1 MKKNLITLFFLLT
14 VIAGY
19 SQSYSLYSASMD
31 ELKEQFEDVQEQGL
45 VVDGLVLLHG
55 FENFESITEVMNVN
69 DIRKLKIYSKRIQDI
84 QFLRDFVGLEVLEI
98 DHRIG
103 MLNLDLLPK
112 SLRYLRISNRPNQI
126 CGDQYLTNLKNLIL
140 EGNWDCEEVAQLT
153 KHGAVDSL
161 TLNSMD
167 FNKFNCFDKPLNVSV
182 FKTINSKFTN
192 LELFSDFLILS
203 SLKELEIFSANM
215 EKSIIISSV
224 FKGLIKLTI
233 VNSHLKSLSGLE
245 NLSKLNYLD
254 LSINK
259 LKSWEANLPGL
270 KYLVLAENK
279 FRSVDLS
286 DMDSLIVL
294 DVSFNRLKNI
304 SGLGNFNKEMRAF
317 YFAGNPSF
325 TLTNNCFFEKLRTV
339 SYAPQSLKLN
349 ADFRNL
355 ILVYDF
361 SRNSGANSE
370 QLINTDWENITVIE
384 AKFYR
389 WRRIE
394 NYNEFGQIINY

>member
-1 MKKNLITLFFLLT
+1 MKKNLRTLFFLL
-14 VIAGY
+14 IAISGY
-19 SQSYSLYSASMD
+19 SQSYSLYSASID
-31 ELKEQFEDVQEQGL
+31 ELKEQFEDIQEQGL
-45 VVDGLVLLHG
+45 EVDGLVLLHG
-55 FENFESITEVMNVN
+55 FENFESIAEVMNVN

-103 MLNLDLLPK
+103 ILNLDLLPN

-126 CGDQYLTNLKNLIL
+126 FGDQYLTNLENLIL

-167 FNKFNCFDKPLNVSV
+167 FNKFSCFDKSLNVSV
-182 FKTINSKFTN
+182 FKTMNSKFTN

-224 FKGLIKLTI
+224 FKGLIKLSI

-286 DMDSLIVL
+286 KMDSLIVL

-304 SGLGNFNKEMRAF
+304 SGLDNFNEEMRAF

-325 TLTNNCFFEKLRTV
+325 TLTNNCFFEKLSTV
-339 SYAPQSLKLN
+339 SYAPQTLKLN
-349 ADFRNL
+349 TDFRNL

-370 QLINTDWENITVIE
+370 QLINTDWDNITVIE
-384 AKFYR
+384 SKFYK
-389 WRRIE
+389 WRMIE
-394 NYNEFGQIINY
+394 SYNEFGLIINY